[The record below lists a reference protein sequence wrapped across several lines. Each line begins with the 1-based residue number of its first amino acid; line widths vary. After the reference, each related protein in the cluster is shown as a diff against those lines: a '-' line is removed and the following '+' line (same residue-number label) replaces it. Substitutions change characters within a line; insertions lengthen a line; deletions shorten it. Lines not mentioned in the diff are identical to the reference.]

1 LRHRRD
7 RNNKE
12 EEEVVV
18 RRIASSS
25 SPLPRRT
32 STGSVDAAATNRVQ
46 VALPQLV
53 HESLVRHSAVAAAST
68 EGTPGSASRRAL
80 DSYRIPRGG
89 VRPSDS
95 ASQLKSMGYRMQA
108 KQLEERKSTA
118 PSTKQVPLAPLH
130 PGTQIRRVLVPIPQ
144 GAPLPRTGLAEVA
157 SAGGSSLPRTAST
170 HRSALY

>member
-7 RNNKE
+7 RNNRE

-68 EGTPGSASRRAL
+68 EGTPGSAPRRAL

-95 ASQLKSMGYRMQA
+95 ASQLKSMGYR
-108 KQLEERKSTA
+108 
-118 PSTKQVPLAPLH
+118 KQVPLAPLH